1 MELLKVNNKR
11 AKNFL
16 LKRAKDLNT
25 CFSKEDVQI
34 NRKRVKR
41 CSASLIIKK
50 MEIKTPEK
58 C

>member
-1 MELLKVNNKR
+1 MELLKVNNKK

-25 CFSKEDVQI
+25 CFSKEEVQI
-34 NRKRVKR
+34 NRKRAKR
-41 CSASLIIKK
+41 RSASLIIKK
-50 MEIKTPEK
+50 MEIETPEK